1 MNPNI
6 AYIER
11 LEAANLRMIG
21 GLAAIL
27 GQVELAAKFS
37 EPVNADKVRKLVTD
51 ALPEYAQPRVPTNP
65 ATPTVRAQIEAG
77 DGE

>member
-1 MNPNI
+1 MNPHI

-11 LEAANLRMIG
+11 LEAANLRMVG

-37 EPVNADKVRKLVTD
+37 EPVDADKVRKLVTD

-65 ATPTVRAQIEAG
+65 ATLLSTGQVG
-77 DGE
+77 HD